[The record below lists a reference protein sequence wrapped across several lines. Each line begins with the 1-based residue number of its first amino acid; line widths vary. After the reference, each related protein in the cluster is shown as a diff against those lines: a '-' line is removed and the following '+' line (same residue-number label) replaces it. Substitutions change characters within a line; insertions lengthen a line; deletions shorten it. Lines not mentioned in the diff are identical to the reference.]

1 MQIHRK
7 INFTPFPVD
16 IGFCQDCEGRDLV
29 VALLKETFRFTPKGE
44 VFPADKDGSV
54 PVFLRIVFW
63 AMTSDSSSAFSGRLL
78 RSWT

>member
-1 MQIHRK
+1 
-7 INFTPFPVD
+7 
-16 IGFCQDCEGRDLV
+16 
-29 VALLKETFRFTPKGE
+29 VALLKATFRFTPKGE